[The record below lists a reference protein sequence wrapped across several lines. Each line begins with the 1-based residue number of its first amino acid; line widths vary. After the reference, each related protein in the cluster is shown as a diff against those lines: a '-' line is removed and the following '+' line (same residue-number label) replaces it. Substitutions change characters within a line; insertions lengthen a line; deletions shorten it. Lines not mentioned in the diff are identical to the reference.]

1 MSELLW
7 GLFWGAFGFFI
18 GRFYLISKILRWLSG
33 GWPMEP
39 LEMSDNRARAAEII
53 YGEGDDLLWEQAVE
67 IVDVLIWEGLIEV

>member
-1 MSELLW
+1 
-7 GLFWGAFGFFI
+7 
-18 GRFYLISKILRWLSG
+18 
-33 GWPMEP
+33 MEP

>member
-1 MSELLW
+1 M
-7 GLFWGAFGFFI
+7 
-18 GRFYLISKILRWLSG
+18 ISKILRWLSG